1 MATYDFKFM
10 FKPLCVVQS
19 LLTSLLSQSLETTS
33 LVISWWICLLRTVR
47 GFAFEDGLW
56 ICLMRTVRGFAFE
69 DGLWICLMRQSVDLP
84 LRTLPVNRLTL
95 GGLLHLASLSE
106 HRVFGVHPRK

>member
-1 MATYDFKFM
+1 MDL
-10 FKPLCVVQS
+10 PL
-19 LLTSLLSQSLETTS
+19 
-33 LVISWWICLLRTVR
+33 
-47 GFAFEDGLW
+47 
-56 ICLMRTVRGFAFE
+56 RTVRGFAFE

>member
-47 GFAFEDGLW
+47 GFAFEDTSCEQTHTRW
-56 ICLMRTVRGFAFE
+56 PA
-69 DGLWICLMRQSVDLP
+69 
-84 LRTLPVNRLTL
+84 
-95 GGLLHLASLSE
+95 ASC
-106 HRVFGVHPRK
+106 FPQ